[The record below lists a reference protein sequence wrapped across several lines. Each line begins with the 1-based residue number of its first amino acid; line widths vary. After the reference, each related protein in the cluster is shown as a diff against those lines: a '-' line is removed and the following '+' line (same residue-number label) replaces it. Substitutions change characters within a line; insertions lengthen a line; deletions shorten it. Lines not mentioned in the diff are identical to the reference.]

1 MEVMKKAQKEDGVS
15 PVVGVMLMLV
25 VTIVIA
31 AVIAAFSSGLT
42 TSQEEGPVAA
52 FSVEMSAANVSNT
65 NDDYYVQLQLLAGDS
80 LKTSELKID
89 TSYKVPSTFNG
100 APVKHAGEIIDHTI
114 DGSLE
119 HTEDNYIDTTLEN
132 YPFVHQTTSVEG
144 SLQTTMLAASAV
156 NNMYTI
162 DKLTL
167 KAGDKIRIS
176 KLEFLGF
183 DTNDKTK
190 YGFNEGSIVHVT
202 ITHIPSNKV
211 LFDKDVVATW

>member
-52 FSVEMSAANVSNT
+52 FSVEMSAANVPIT
-65 NDDYYVQLQLLAGDS
+65 NEDYYVQLQLLAGDS

-89 TSYKVPSTFNG
+89 TSYKVPVTFNG
-100 APVKHAGEIIDHTI
+100 VPVTHAGKIIDHTI

-119 HTEDNYIDTTLEN
+119 HVEGNYLNTSLD
-132 YPFVHQTTSVEG
+132 PFVHQTNSVEG
-144 SLQTTMLAASAV
+144 NLQQTFLLSSPV
-156 NNMYTI
+156 NSVYTI

-183 DTNDKTK
+183 DTTDKTN

>member
-1 MEVMKKAQKEDGVS
+1 MKKAHKDDAVS

-42 TSQEEGPVAA
+42 ASQEEGPVAA
-52 FSVEMSAANVSNT
+52 FSVEMSAANVPNT

-100 APVKHAGEIIDHTI
+100 ATVTHAGKIIDHTI

-119 HTEDNYIDTTLEN
+119 HTKDNYIDTTLEN

-144 SLQTTMLAASAV
+144 SLQATMLGASAV

-183 DTNDKTK
+183 DTDDKTN